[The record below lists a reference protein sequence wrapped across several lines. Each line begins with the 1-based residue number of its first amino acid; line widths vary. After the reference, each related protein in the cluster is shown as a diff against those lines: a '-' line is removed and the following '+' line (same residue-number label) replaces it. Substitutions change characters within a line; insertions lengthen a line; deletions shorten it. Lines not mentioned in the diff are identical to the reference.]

1 LKILPRALA
10 LVGATALTLAAC
22 GTPPDE
28 GASTGDGSDAGGAS
42 SDFKACMVSDEGG
55 FDDSSFNESGFN
67 GLKKAEKDLGIET
80 QTAESKD
87 SSEYE
92 RNIDNLINSDCNLI
106 VSVGFNLGTAT
117 GTKAKANPD
126 TQFAIIDST
135 AQDEDGKPIE
145 VDNVKPISFD
155 TAQAAYLA
163 GYAAAG
169 TSKTGKVGTYG
180 GGKIPTTTIFMDGFA
195 DGVDKYNE
203 AHDADVALLGWN
215 KDKQDG
221 SFTGDF
227 TDAGKSTALADSL
240 YEQGADIVM
249 PVAGEAATG
258 VLASAKKDKDR
269 KVVWVDTDGY
279 ESLSDKDAKPLL
291 LTSVQKGIEASTED
305 VIKQAAD
312 GKFENDPY
320 VGTLENEGVQ
330 LAPYH
335 DQEDAVP
342 ADVKDEVD
350 QLRQDIIDGKITV
363 ESKAS
368 PQSSED

>member
-10 LVGATALTLAAC
+10 LVGATVLTLAAC
-22 GTPPDE
+22 GTPPDQD
-28 GASTGDGSDAGGAS
+28 ASKGGSSDSGGKT

-55 FDDSSFNESGFN
+55 FQDSSFNESGFK
-67 GLKKAEKDLGIET
+67 GLKKAEKDLGIQT

-87 SSEYE
+87 PSVYE
-92 RNIDNLINSDCNLI
+92 RNIDSLISSDCNLI
-106 VSVGFNLGTAT
+106 VSVGYNLATAT

-126 TQFAIIDST
+126 VQFAIIDST

-169 TSKTGKVGTYG
+169 SSKTGKIGTYG
-180 GGKIPTTTIFMDGFA
+180 GGKIPTTTIFMDGFSE
-195 DGVDKYNE
+195 GVDKYNE
-203 AHDADVALLGWN
+203 AHEADVKLLGWN
-215 KDKQDG
+215 EKKQDG
-221 SFTGDF
+221 SFIGNF

-249 PVAGEAATG
+249 PVAGEAASG
-258 VLASAKKDKDR
+258 VIASAKKDEDR

-279 ESLSDKDAKPLL
+279 DSISDKDAKPLL

-305 VIKQAAD
+305 VITQAANGD
-312 GKFENDPY
+312 YSNEPY
-320 VGTLENEGVQ
+320 VGTLKNEGVQ

-335 DQEDAVP
+335 DLEDEVP
-342 ADVKDEVD
+342 ADVQDEVD
-350 QLRQDIIDGKITV
+350 QLRQDIADGKITV

-368 PQSSED
+368 PESTEG